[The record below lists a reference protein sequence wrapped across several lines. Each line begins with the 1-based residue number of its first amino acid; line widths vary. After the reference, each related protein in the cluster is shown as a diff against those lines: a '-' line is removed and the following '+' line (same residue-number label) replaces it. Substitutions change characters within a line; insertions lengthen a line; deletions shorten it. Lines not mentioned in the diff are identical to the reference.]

1 MLRTLCILTVI
12 CLPLVGCKSKPKVPP
27 ADDAKLTQ
35 AEVPQLVRDAFRKDH
50 PNVTLERV
58 DQDVQPNGDVH
69 YAFKFIDAKGRKG
82 EAEYNDKGKPWP

>member
-1 MLRTLCILTVI
+1 MLRTLCISTVI
-12 CLPLVGCKSKPKVPP
+12 ALSVTGCKSKPKTTP
-27 ADDAKLTQ
+27 DDAKLAR
-35 AEVPQLVRDAFRKDH
+35 AEVPQLVRDAFHKDH

-58 DQDVQPNGDVH
+58 DPDVQANGDVH